1 MTPSTTALPATD
13 PRAAVHAELDE
24 ARRGYWEDPTG
35 SLEAALRGHERARS
49 LGDDDLRAR
58 ALALQGTVTLH
69 RGELRGAAA
78 LATEAAQLGATS
90 AVARV
95 ETAALEAHLSFFT
108 GSYGDALGQAERA
121 LAASDETTDLSLRV
135 FARRAACLVF
145 GNVGVRDWP
154 ERLDE
159 LLALSIASG
168 DRWEEAISHND
179 LGCLHQR
186 DGRLEAAEHELALG
200 MAIAAEL
207 APRNGFALGVL
218 HSTRADVR
226 LMAGRAD
233 DALADAERA
242 IAYLTASGEPNPYVF
257 GVTVRAQVQAL
268 AALGRLDDARS
279 SGEGALGRL
288 GDRVPQARSLILATV
303 AAALRDA
310 GRLEAAYDTLARSAE
325 LEREALRELS
335 DLQLGLQ
342 RAHLEADA
350 ARREAEQ
357 LRDQAERD
365 WLTGLHNR
373 RFLARELERITAERA
388 SGAVSLAVL
397 DLDHFKAVNDDHGH
411 DAGDRVLVRV
421 AALLTEVI
429 RERDVVVRTG
439 GEEFVILMAG
449 AEPQAAVA
457 CCERLRLAIRD
468 EPWDRI
474 AAGVRLTASIGV
486 ASTPDRD
493 RVDGLAR
500 AADRRLYAAKR
511 AGRDRVVAGDD

>member
-35 SLEAALRGHERARS
+35 SLAAALRGHERARS

-78 LATEAAQLGATS
+78 LATEAAQLGAAS

-121 LAASDETTDLSLRV
+121 LAASDETADLSLRV

-200 MAIAAEL
+200 LAIARRARAAQRL
-207 APRNGFALGVL
+207 RARRPALDARRRAP
-218 HSTRADVR
+218 D
-226 LMAGRAD
+226 GRPRD
-233 DALADAERA
+233 EALADAERA
-242 IAYLTASGEPNPYVF
+242 IAHLTAVR
-257 GVTVRAQVQAL
+257 RAQPVRVRRDRARPGPG
-268 AALGRLDDARS
+268 AARRSAGSTTPAAPAR
-279 SGEGALGRL
+279 
-288 GDRVPQARSLILATV
+288 
-303 AAALRDA
+303 
-310 GRLEAAYDTLARSAE
+310 ARSAGS
-325 LEREALRELS
+325 A
-335 DLQLGLQ
+335 
-342 RAHLEADA
+342 
-350 ARREAEQ
+350 
-357 LRDQAERD
+357 
-365 WLTGLHNR
+365 
-373 RFLARELERITAERA
+373 
-388 SGAVSLAVL
+388 
-397 DLDHFKAVNDDHGH
+397 
-411 DAGDRVLVRV
+411 
-421 AALLTEVI
+421 
-429 RERDVVVRTG
+429 
-439 GEEFVILMAG
+439 
-449 AEPQAAVA
+449 
-457 CCERLRLAIRD
+457 
-468 EPWDRI
+468 
-474 AAGVRLTASIGV
+474 TAS
-486 ASTPDRD
+486 R
-493 RVDGLAR
+493 RR
-500 AADRRLYAAKR
+500 AA
-511 AGRDRVVAGDD
+511 